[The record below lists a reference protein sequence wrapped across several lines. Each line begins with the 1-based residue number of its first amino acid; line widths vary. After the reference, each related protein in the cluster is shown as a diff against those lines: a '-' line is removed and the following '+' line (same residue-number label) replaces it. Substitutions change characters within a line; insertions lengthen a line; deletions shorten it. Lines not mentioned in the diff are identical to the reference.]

1 MGSRTKLKK
10 ETAKMDLAIDIPFL
24 SIVAALMIF
33 GLLMLYSAS
42 WDVSWYE
49 YEDVNSFFLRQLTWL
64 TIGLGAAIFLY
75 FMDYHRWD
83 RNHFAILAILLTIV
97 LLLAVLII
105 GEGSARSLFG
115 GKSVQPSE
123 LAKLVIVIYLAVWL
137 NSKGEKIKQVGFG
150 LIPLAVILGLVGG
163 LIAIQTDVSASVTVF
178 VLGLLLFY
186 MAGGSLVQILM
197 LLVISGTL
205 GAGIV
210 ALRKP
215 EVYQRIVDFWVGI
228 RDINTIGSEQI
239 AKSFTAFIDGGW
251 FGVGLG
257 KGVAKLVLL
266 PVPHTDS
273 IFAVVGEELGFV
285 GASVLVILY
294 SLMLWR
300 GMMIS
305 KRAEDG
311 LGSLLAAGLVFWIV
325 FEAYVNIAVIIG
337 LLPVA
342 GNPLPFV
349 SQGGSNL
356 VVTLSAVGII
366 LCISRR
372 AELKRRQEQRRS
384 LGAVVDLRGRDRRG
398 SVPGY
403 RRPAGTKR
411 A

>member
-10 ETAKMDLAIDIPFL
+10 DPSKIDLAIDIPFL
-24 SIVAALMIF
+24 SVVAALMIF

-49 YEDVNSFFLRQLTWL
+49 FNDVNSFFLRQLIWL

-83 RNHFAILAILLTIV
+83 RNHFAILAILLTIA

-150 LIPLAVILGLVGG
+150 LIPLAMILGLVGG
-163 LIAIQTDVSASVTVF
+163 LIAIQTDVSASVTIF

-186 MAGGSLVQILM
+186 MAGGSLVQIL
-197 LLVISGTL
+197 LLLLISSAM

-215 EVYQRIVDFWVGI
+215 EVYQRVIDFWIGI

-285 GASVLVILY
+285 GASMLVILY
-294 SLMLWR
+294 SLFLWR

-311 LGSLLAAGLVFWIV
+311 LGSLLAAGLTFWIV

-372 AELKRRQEQRRS
+372 SELKRRQEERRS

-403 RRPAGTKR
+403 SRPAGTKR